1 MSNIEHTSVVY
12 RVARAEELDAA
23 ASLDNSF
30 TTDSVIEVT
39 SSDDGFR
46 LREVPVDPP
55 LRKVFPDD
63 EEDAEPGDEA
73 EDDGTT
79 RVVVA
84 LDGDGTLCGAIT
96 TEFSAWNSRLII
108 ADVRVAPGH
117 RGRGVGRGLMDRA
130 LDHGRELGARTA
142 WLEVTN
148 VNAPAVRAYRRMGF
162 TLCGVDLTLYT
173 GTASE
178 GEQALFMSRPLMT

>member
-1 MSNIEHTSVVY
+1 MTNIEHTSVVY

-39 SSDDGFR
+39 STDDGFR

-63 EEDAEPGDEA
+63 EESDDEQG
-73 EDDGTT
+73 DDGSSTT

-96 TEFSAWNSRLII
+96 TEFSAWNSRLVI

-117 RGRGVGRGLMDRA
+117 RGRGVGRGLVDRA
-130 LDHGRELGARTA
+130 LGHGRELGARTA
-142 WLEVTN
+142 WLEVSN

-178 GEQALFMSRPLMT
+178 GEQALFMSRPLTT